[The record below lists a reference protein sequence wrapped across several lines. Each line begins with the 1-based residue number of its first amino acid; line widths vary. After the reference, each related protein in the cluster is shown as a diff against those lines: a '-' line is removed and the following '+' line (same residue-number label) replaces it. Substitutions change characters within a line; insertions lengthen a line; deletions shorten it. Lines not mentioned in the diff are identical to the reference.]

1 MLVVAV
7 GVARGGRNERCCAVV
22 LWRLLLRVQEEE
34 EAQEVGSSLSRSAQP
49 PFTAVLW
56 SVLSQP
62 GAACSCVSAC
72 VRMFRQAVQPQRHM
86 LLDACVYV
94 CVCVHNVQQ

>member
-1 MLVVAV
+1 MVVIV
-7 GVARGGRNERCCAVV
+7 CGEGGRIEGMKDAGR
-22 LWRLLLRVQEEE
+22 RGQEEV

-62 GAACSCVSAC
+62 SSACSCAGT
-72 VRMFRQAVQPQRHM
+72 QAVQPRGHM
-86 LLDACVYV
+86 LLDVR
-94 CVCVHNVQQ
+94 VCVHNVLQ